1 MKQSLLRIGTR
12 GSPLA
17 MAQAHETRRLL
28 SLAMGEP
35 EGRFEI
41 CIIKVMGDQIL
52 DRALSESGGKGLFTK
67 EIDEAQ
73 LAGEVD
79 ISVHSG
85 KDLPTKLP
93 QGLIEAGFLE
103 REDPRDAFISL
114 KAKSFM
120 DLPAGA
126 VVGTASLRRQAMVR
140 RLRPDLKV
148 ELLRGNV
155 QTRLAKLKSGDV
167 DATIL
172 ALAGLNRLGLA
183 HEAAAILDM
192 DGFLPAVA
200 QGAIGLVVRE
210 GDAKA
215 LAATQMITH
224 AQTTQCVAAERAFL
238 TVLDGSCKTP
248 IAGHATLADATLARS
263 SITLRGVVLSPDGT
277 QCFEGTET
285 GFDAHLVGNVLG
297 QRIKQQLPH
306 DIFHV

>member
-1 MKQSLLRIGTR
+1 VPASDILFSIGTR

-17 MAQAHETRRLL
+17 MAQAYETRKRLSEAL
-28 SLAMGEP
+28 GEP
-35 EGRFEI
+35 KERFRI
-41 CIIKVMGDQIL
+41 DIIKVIGDQIL
-52 DRALSESGGKGLFTK
+52 DRALAEAGGKGLFTK

-73 LAGEVD
+73 LAGLVD

-93 QGLIEAGFLE
+93 AGLIEAGFLE
-103 REDPRDAFISL
+103 REDPRDAFICL
-114 KAKSFM
+114 KARTFM

-126 VVGTASLRRQAMVR
+126 IVGTASLRRQAMVR
-140 RLRPDLKV
+140 RLRPDLRV

-183 HEAAAILDM
+183 HEAASVMEAD
-192 DGFLPAVA
+192 DFLPAVA

-210 GDAKA
+210 GDEKS
-215 LAATQMITH
+215 LAAARAITH
-224 AQTTQCVAAERAFL
+224 AHTTTCVAAERAFL

-248 IAGHATLADATLARS
+248 IAGFATVADGQVTLKG
-263 SITLRGVVLSPDGT
+263 LVLSPDGT
-277 QCFEGTET
+277 KSFEGSET
-285 GFDAHLVGNVLG
+285 GADAVAVGQALG
-297 QRIKQQLPH
+297 HRIKAQLPP